1 MYVYLSVYLSI
12 YLSIYLSFYSI
23 LFYLIYLIHLIYLIL
38 SYLILSYLIYRSIC
52 CNYVVIDHSTT
63 PLRLRPLLIDPQIK
77 MPCSSS
83 ALLQGKCLPTICNHL
98 QGKQYDYADFTQ
110 PKLVYEGVHK
120 WGTPTQ

>member
-1 MYVYLSVYLSI
+1 
-12 YLSIYLSFYSI
+12 
-23 LFYLIYLIHLIYLIL
+23 
-38 SYLILSYLIYRSIC
+38 
-52 CNYVVIDHSTT
+52 
-63 PLRLRPLLIDPQIK
+63 

-120 WGTPTQ
+120 WGTPIAGWFRMEHPIAMDHLAVPKFSETLI